1 MGKIVGILAL
11 QGDYAKHAE
20 VVKKLEYKTVFVR
33 DTANLK
39 ECDAL
44 IIPGGESTTILKIIE
59 KIGLRNPLV
68 EFGKQK
74 VIMGTCAGLIILAT
88 KTNAL
93 EFEPLKLIDVEV
105 HRNAYGRQID
115 SFIDEIDLRMNGT
128 SAKFEGVFI
137 RAPKIISIGKNVKP
151 LAYHGGDIVMAANEN
166 IIVATFHP
174 ELTNDSS
181 IHKYFLKNFVC

>member
-1 MGKIVGILAL
+1 MGKTVGILAL

-20 VVKKLEYKTVFVR
+20 VVKKLQYKTIFVR

-39 ECDAL
+39 KCDAL
-44 IIPGGESTTILKIIE
+44 IIPGGESTTFLKLIE
-59 KIGLRNPLV
+59 KIGLRNPLL

-128 SAKFEGVFI
+128 SVKFEGVFI

-151 LAYHGGDIVMAANEN
+151 LAYHDGNIVMAANEN
-166 IIVATFHP
+166 ILVATFHP
-174 ELTNDSS
+174 ELTNNSS
-181 IHKYFLKNFVC
+181 IHKYFLENFVY